1 MSISSAMAWPVI
13 AEIDTRA
20 VVRHLRA
27 NGVMRGVI
35 ASGEES
41 RCGCAGCEGAVDTQ
55 DGWDRSGER
64 REYEGRL

>member
-1 MSISSAMAWPVI
+1 MSSNWRSTQVADEYLERYGVPVI

-35 ASGEES
+35 ATAEKS
-41 RCGCAGCEGAVDTQ
+41 
-55 DGWDRSGER
+55 
-64 REYEGRL
+64 